1 MRYLAAHFCIQC
13 DPALMQTVKD
23 LIADM
28 AGEAGFE
35 SFEDTPSGLDGYVQ
49 EQLMDRGALE
59 QALADFPIDGVNI
72 SYIINKVEDQDW
84 NREWEEQGF
93 EPIRIDRRMVI
104 YDAKMPTPS
113 ADEGAIL
120 IGIDARQ
127 AFGTG
132 THETTQM
139 IIATLL
145 DMNLRGLRTLDC
157 GTGTGILSIAA
168 AKLGAAACV
177 GYDIDEWSVN
187 NARHNGDINHVVLD
201 IRLGDARVTDTLT
214 TPFDVVMANINRNIL
229 LADMERFVRV
239 MATGATLILSGFY
252 PTDIPKLNERATA
265 LGLQET
271 ARHTLGDWAC
281 LVFGRA

>member
-13 DPALMQTVKD
+13 DPALTQTVKD

-49 EQLMDRGALE
+49 EQLMARSALE
-59 QALADFPIDGVNI
+59 EALADFPIDGVTI
-72 SYIINKVEDQDW
+72 SYTINKVEDQDW
-84 NREWEEQGF
+84 NQEWEEQGF
-93 EPIRIDRRMVI
+93 EPIRIDHRMVI
-104 YDAKMPTPS
+104 YDAKLPAPP
-113 ADEGAIL
+113 ADADTIR

-145 DMNLRGLRTLDC
+145 DMDLRGLRTLDC

-168 AKLGAAACV
+168 AKLGATECV

-187 NARHNGDINHVVLD
+187 NASHNGAINHVELD
-201 IRLGDARVTDTLT
+201 IRLGDSHVTDTLT

-239 MATGATLILSGFY
+239 MAPTATLILSGFY
-252 PTDIPKLNERATA
+252 PTDIAMLKERATS
-265 LGLQET
+265 LGLRET
-271 ARHTLGDWAC
+271 GRHTLGDWAC
-281 LVFGRA
+281 LVLGMA

>member
-13 DPALMQTVKD
+13 PPALTQTVKD

-49 EQLMDRGALE
+49 EQLMDRDALE
-59 QALADFPIDGVNI
+59 QALADFPIDGVTI
-72 SYIINKVEDQDW
+72 SYTINKVEDQDW

-93 EPIRIDRRMVI
+93 EPIRIDHRMVI
-104 YDAKMPTPS
+104 YDAKLPVPP

-145 DMNLRGLRTLDC
+145 DTDLRGLRTLDC

-168 AKLGAAACV
+168 AKLGAVACV

-187 NARHNGDINHVVLD
+187 NARHNGDINHVALD

-239 MATGATLILSGFY
+239 MAPGATLILSGFY
-252 PTDIPKLNERATA
+252 PTDIPMLSERATA
-265 LGLQET
+265 LGLHEA